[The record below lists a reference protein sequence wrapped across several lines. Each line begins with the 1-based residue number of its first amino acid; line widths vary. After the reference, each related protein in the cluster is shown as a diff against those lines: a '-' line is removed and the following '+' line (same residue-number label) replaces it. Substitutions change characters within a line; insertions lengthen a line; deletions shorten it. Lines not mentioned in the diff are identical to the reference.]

1 MLTTYQY
8 TPGYAM
14 PRRTEII
21 DPRAAAPLPRAQ
33 LVALVTDGCDSPHT
47 RRNYSAAVND
57 FMDWYEAA
65 GHPLLNKA
73 TISAY
78 KRHLQETVSA
88 RTGRPLSA
96 SAKNLRLIAVRKL
109 LGELADNGVIAP
121 EVATSAAKV
130 KGIAQRGLK
139 MGNWLPQAQA
149 QALLD
154 APDTK
159 TLMGK
164 RDRALLAVLLGCALR
179 RDEAANL
186 TAEHIQQR
194 EGRWVIVDLI
204 GKRQKTRSVP
214 MPSWVKA
221 SLDAWTNAAGITSG
235 PLWRAFRKGDR
246 VQDAPMS
253 TGAVWKI
260 VTRYCAALGF
270 DDVAPHDLRRTAA
283 KLMRAGGAPLEQ
295 ISLTLGHESLDVT
308 KRYLGTD
315 LDLTDAATDAIDL
328 R

>member
-1 MLTTYQY
+1 MSLYADFTT
-8 TPGYAM
+8 GYPM
-14 PRRTEII
+14 PRTEII
-21 DPRAAAPLPRAQ
+21 PRPPASDMTRAA
-33 LVALVTDGCDSPHT
+33 LVAMVVDGCDSPHT
-47 RRNYSAAVND
+47 RRNYTIGVGD
-57 FMDWYEAA
+57 FLDWYDAQGRPKLTKRVVA
-65 GHPLLNKA
+65 
-73 TISAY
+73 AY
-78 KRHLQETVSA
+78 KQHLQDAVSE

-96 SAKNLRLIAVRKL
+96 SAINLRLIAVRRL
-109 LGELADNGVIAP
+109 VTELADNMALPQEIATGA
-121 EVATSAAKV
+121 VKV
-130 KGIAQRGLK
+130 KGIAQRGVR